1 MNTSTQRP
9 YFKTLLASSVL
20 AALCCLP
27 SAQAA
32 TLADTDVKFSGYLKV
47 DAMYSDYSNGEG
59 IGPARDIYIPSLV
72 QTGAEDDDLGG
83 RFDAHAKQSR
93 FRFTTT
99 TPVNDE
105 DAITGVIEFDFLLTS
120 DGNERVSNSYVPRLR
135 HAFIK
140 YKEWLIGQTWSTIMD
155 LRSLVESVDFI
166 GTTDGV
172 AFARQSQ
179 IRYTSNGFEV
189 ALENP
194 ETTVGTT
201 SAAQITT
208 DDNSVPDLILT
219 YTKNTD
225 WGHFKVGGLFRQLA
239 YETGGQDYSDTGI
252 GISVSSRIKFGNGDD
267 IRIQVASGSGLGRYV
282 GVNAANGVFLDDEGN
297 FDAID
302 VTAITLAYRHLWSEN
317 ARTNI
322 IYSSLDVDTVEGM
335 LGSRTND
342 VFSTRINYI
351 YNFSKPFSVGAEYT
365 YAKRETADGYDGD
378 MSRFHV
384 MAKYAF

>member
-1 MNTSTQRP
+1 M
-9 YFKTLLASSVL
+9 
-20 AALCCLP
+20 
-27 SAQAA
+27 
-32 TLADTDVKFSGYLKV
+32 
-47 DAMYSDYSNGEG
+47 
-59 IGPARDIYIPSLV
+59 
-72 QTGAEDDDLGG
+72 
-83 RFDAHAKQSR
+83 
-93 FRFTTT
+93 
-99 TPVNDE
+99 NDE

-378 MSRFHV
+378 MSRFQV